1 MDCSKKMYYNTQQLY
16 ILRVIAILLIVFSII
31 SLALSLSL
39 LEYSTSN
46 FILSITL
53 ILGIF
58 ISIITLLTGFMCL
71 LGDRY
76 CFYITLKISNI
87 IILLCSLLYLVL
99 DGLLLNYCYDYSY
112 DKIDRNYCN
121 NLTASF
127 TFIFLICI
135 LSSIVS
141 FVLFCFISF
150 EESSKEPI
158 ISRSINRITIT

>member
-39 LEYSTSN
+39 SLLVFSTSN

-141 FVLFCFISF
+141 FVLFCFISV

-158 ISRSINRITIT
+158 INRITIT

>member
-39 LEYSTSN
+39 SLLVFSTSN

-76 CFYITLKISNI
+76 CFYITLKISTI

-141 FVLFCFISF
+141 FVLFCFISV

-158 ISRSINRITIT
+158 INRITIT

>member
-39 LEYSTSN
+39 SLLEYSTSN
-46 FILSITL
+46 FILSISL

-76 CFYITLKISNI
+76 CFYITVKISNI

-141 FVLFCFISF
+141 FVLFCFISV

-158 ISRSINRITIT
+158 INRITIT